1 MEQFAR
7 SPVLSRSEK
16 SSHLSLRNHFP
27 RKGTL
32 HISFQTLKNRFMTH
46 KLRPANNPQVDRG
59 SSHNEAISRGQANF
73 VAAAVLWEPQ
83 RYTVP
88 ALSPCGNTVGVWGLH
103 RPLLFVVC
111 LPCYTSV
118 VKSADETAEGGG
130 VFAFPETAHETGQ
143 NKKSECRGSAL
154 ASCVYVNLT
163 VAASILSHRSPKI
176 KVNKGGVTRLQYF

>member
-1 MEQFAR
+1 MEQLAR

-27 RKGTL
+27 RKETL

-46 KLRPANNPQVDRG
+46 QLRPTNNPQVDRG
-59 SSHNEAISRGQANF
+59 SSHNEAISQGQANF

-88 ALSPCGNTVGVWGLH
+88 ALSPCGNTVGVWGLR
-103 RPLLFVVC
+103 RPLPFVVC
-111 LPCYTSV
+111 LPCFTSV

-130 VFAFPETAHETGQ
+130 GCLLFLRQHMRQGKTRCLSVETLH
-143 NKKSECRGSAL
+143 L
-154 ASCVYVNLT
+154 L
-163 VAASILSHRSPKI
+163 
-176 KVNKGGVTRLQYF
+176 VTFTWIWLLQHQYWVTDLQR

>member
-1 MEQFAR
+1 MEPLAR

-16 SSHLSLRNHFP
+16 SSHLSLRNLFP

-46 KLRPANNPQVDRG
+46 QLRPANNPQVDRG
-59 SSHNEAISRGQANF
+59 SSHNEAISLGQANL

-88 ALSPCGNTVGVWGLH
+88 ALSPCGNTVGVWGL
-103 RPLLFVVC
+103 RQPLLFVVC
-111 LPCYTSV
+111 LPCFTSV

-130 VFAFPETAHETGQ
+130 GGGCLLFLRQHMRQGKTR
-143 NKKSECRGSAL
+143 C
-154 ASCVYVNLT
+154 
-163 VAASILSHRSPKI
+163 LSVEAQHLL
-176 KVNKGGVTRLQYF
+176 VTFTWISLCQHQYWVTDLPR